1 MPRFRRSCRT
11 IQSQDEPFFQDHHIT
26 LSFFNFFWSNPPCYI
41 EFPSKFEIQT
51 PFYPNKQ
58 NRGPRACANCT
69 QNAFQ
74 CDPLANAWNAW
85 AGLGKTWVVFFFLFL
100 EVSPTLHFTIAAD
113 PSSPRRFHLRFPGV
127 CEWYHLHRRW
137 RPKFGG
143 MWLSRG
149 HHENQPGGPG
159 ARGEG
164 RPVVLKIGGNR
175 TKWRV
180 SKKLP
185 VTTLPKISNFSLE
198 RDRFNRKIVFRP
210 PSFFS
215 KYVSFRGSMFLC

>member
-1 MPRFRRSCRT
+1 MKCMS
-11 IQSQDEPFFQDHHIT
+11 
-26 LSFFNFFWSNPPCYI
+26 WSRY
-41 EFPSKFEIQT
+41 
-51 PFYPNKQ
+51 
-58 NRGPRACANCT
+58 
-69 QNAFQ
+69 
-74 CDPLANAWNAW
+74 
-85 AGLGKTWVVFFFLFL
+85 KTWVVFFLIFLFL

-113 PSSPRRFHLRFPGV
+113 PSSKQRFPTAKRQECVSGTTSIGV
-127 CEWYHLHRRW
+127 GAQSLAEC
-137 RPKFGG
+137 GC
-143 MWLSRG
+143 
-149 HHENQPGGPG
+149 HEGTMKINQEGLGPG
-159 ARGEG
+159 GEG